1 MHFNNFNASDIPE
14 QDSFEPIPAGWYTAM
29 ITDAEEKPTKSGN
42 GSYLQLRIDVI
53 NGEFENRVI
62 FERLNLDNPNETAVQ
77 IAQRTLASICRAVGI
92 MQPKSSDDLKDT
104 PFMVKVG
111 IQPASGQYEASNSVK
126 GYAPVDGS
134 VAAPAK
140 AQASTPP
147 AQSKPAKAPARKP
160 WE

>member
-1 MHFNNFNASDIPE
+1 MQFNNFNANDIPE

-29 ITDAEEKPTKSGN
+29 ITESEEKPTKSGN
-42 GSYLQLRIDVI
+42 GSYLQLRLDII

-62 FERLNLDNPNETAVQ
+62 FERLNLDNPNQTAVQ

-111 IQPASGQYEASNSVK
+111 IQPASGNYEASNNVK
-126 GYAPVDGS
+126 GYAPVDGAQKATPVS
-134 VAAPAK
+134 PKVPA
-140 AQASTPP
+140 
-147 AQSKPAKAPARKP
+147 SKPAEAPKVSKKP

>member
-1 MHFNNFNASDIPE
+1 MQFNNFNANDIPE

-29 ITDAEEKPTKSGN
+29 ITESEEKPTKSGN
-42 GSYLQLRIDVI
+42 GSYLQLRLDII

-104 PFMVKVG
+104 PFMVQVG
-111 IQPASGQYEASNSVK
+111 IQPASGNYEASNNVK
-126 GYAPVDGS
+126 GYAPVDGAQKATPVS
-134 VAAPAK
+134 PKVPA
-140 AQASTPP
+140 
-147 AQSKPAKAPARKP
+147 SKPAEAPKVSKKP

>member
-1 MHFNNFNASDIPE
+1 MIFNNFNAAEIPE

-29 ITDAEEKPTKSGN
+29 ITASEEKSTKAGT

-53 NGEFENRVI
+53 SGQYENRVL
-62 FERLNLDNPNETAVQ
+62 FERLNLDNPNDTAVQ

-92 MQPKSSDDLKDT
+92 MSPTSSHDLHDK
-104 PFMVKVG
+104 PMQVKVG
-111 IQPASGQYEASNSVK
+111 IQPASGAYEASNSVK

-134 VAAPAK
+134 VASPAKAAAKTAPAK
-140 AQASTPP
+140 TNTAS
-147 AQSKPAKAPARKP
+147 ARKP

>member
-1 MHFNNFNASDIPE
+1 MQFNNFNANDIPE

-42 GSYLQLRIDVI
+42 GSYLQLRLDVI
-53 NGEFENRVI
+53 QGEFENRVI

-92 MQPKSSDDLKDT
+92 MQPKSSEDLKDT
-104 PFMVKVG
+104 PIMVKVG

-126 GYAPVDGS
+126 GYAPVDG
-134 VAAPAK
+134 
-140 AQASTPP
+140 AQNTAP
-147 AQSKPAKAPARKP
+147 AQSKPSSQKAAPAGNKKP